1 MAAQPG
7 PDRPGRIRLIG
18 QHPRRAQ
25 PWPPPAAAGHAD
37 RVHDRGELR
46 RIPPLSRRHDDRQR
60 LLALLTRQMDLGGEP
75 APRAAQP
82 MIGRLSAHPTRR
94 LALRS
99 TILAGTSSVLMSP
112 AHRRVHAH
120 LPADPAHGIGRC
132 LGAGDHLHPSA
143 IPLPAPEQP
152 VNGLPRPITGRH
164 IPPRRPRPHPP
175 ADPVNQ
181 LPGAAEPAGHAPT
194 GAAAP
199 APEQPTAHRSDHP
212 GPLQD
217 HLSAAAPRDQLLKQ
231 SLAARPGRDRRAG
244 PIFRRAP
251 VSASVAARRGPVLRQ
266 AAVWVVLPL

>member
-1 MAAQPG
+1 
-7 PDRPGRIRLIG
+7 
-18 QHPRRAQ
+18 
-25 PWPPPAAAGHAD
+25 
-37 RVHDRGELR
+37 
-46 RIPPLSRRHDDRQR
+46 
-60 LLALLTRQMDLGGEP
+60 
-75 APRAAQP
+75 

-152 VNGLPRPITGRH
+152 INGLPRPITGRH

-181 LPGAAEPAGHAPT
+181 LPAPQSRPATPRRVRQH
-194 GAAAP
+194 
-199 APEQPTAHRSDHP
+199 
-212 GPLQD
+212 PLQSSPLLIGQITPA
-217 HLSAAAPRDQLLKQ
+217 HSKIISAQRHPETN
-231 SLAARPGRDRRAG
+231 
-244 PIFRRAP
+244 F
-251 VSASVAARRGPVLRQ
+251 
-266 AAVWVVLPL
+266 